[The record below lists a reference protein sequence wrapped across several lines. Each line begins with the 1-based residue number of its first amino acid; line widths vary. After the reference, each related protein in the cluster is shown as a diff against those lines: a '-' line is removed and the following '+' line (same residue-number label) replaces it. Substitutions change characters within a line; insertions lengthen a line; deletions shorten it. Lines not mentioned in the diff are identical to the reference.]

1 MLNNNLASTVRVN
14 EVTVSV
20 TLFKGKLSTL
30 PFKELIGASFG
41 ELMEQ
46 VVPEQPQLNTDKDRL
61 TYFVGCALKEAELV
75 GKTREKAIKEGRPTS
90 GKQRSANHVTAGK
103 VVKLDFDGIEE
114 ATLKAVLAKLKALG
128 LAYALYT
135 TFSHGDKEN
144 IRARLILVLDRDLS
158 PSEYPAAVLALS
170 TLLLGKSLDPTE
182 AYLYQQASGY
192 CAHPTRK
199 HLARRRV
206 QLEGKCISADYLL
219 SQVPARTAKTYSSE
233 SASSSKVTAIDI
245 DKLKDTFRWLDSNSY
260 AEWIKVGNCLK
271 ALEPS
276 LTAIETA
283 MDMGPEP
290 ALKLWLYFSEDACD
304 DKKARNEQSQYDPM
318 VIFDQFKPSMTADA
332 AMGTLMSI
340 AKRHSLEV
348 ARAENLATGEL
359 STLTPKGFEAFKHLK
374 KYHPREIQSLI
385 EISFCKEYV

>member
-1 MLNNNLASTVRVN
+1 MLNNNLASTVGVN
-14 EVTVSV
+14 EITVSV
-20 TLFKGKLSTL
+20 TLFRSKLSTL
-30 PFKELIGASFG
+30 PCKELVDISFA
-41 ELMEQ
+41 ELMKHI
-46 VVPEQPQLNTDKDRL
+46 VSEQPQLNTDKDRL

-75 GKTREKAIKEGRPTS
+75 GKTREKAIKEGHSTS

-103 VVKLDFDGIEE
+103 VVKLDLDSIIESQ
-114 ATLKAVLAKLKALG
+114 LKVVIDKLKALD

-135 TFSHGDKEN
+135 TFSHGDKPN
-144 IRARLILVLDRDLS
+144 IRARLLMALDRDLS
-158 PSEYPAAVLALS
+158 PHEYKAAVLALS
-170 TLLLGKSLDPTE
+170 RELLGQSLDESE
-182 AYLYQQASGY
+182 ALLSQQASIY
-192 CAHPTRK
+192 CAHPARER
-199 HLARRRV
+199 LARRRV
-206 QLEGKCISADYLL
+206 QLQGKCISSDYLL
-219 SQVPARTAKTYSSE
+219 SQVPARTAKTYSPE

-283 MDMGPEP
+283 MGMGPEP
-290 ALKLWLYFSEDACD
+290 ALKLWLYFSEEACE

-332 AMGTLMSI
+332 AMGTLMGI
-340 AKRHSLEV
+340 AKKRSLEV